1 MFYFRAFG
9 PTRPYQAYNAFARSR
24 DPVHQYGV
32 TYHFYCAV
40 NEEGKR
46 GIALATSV
54 NEWSMASDLTAN

>member
-1 MFYFRAFG
+1 MFYFRAFD
-9 PTRPYQAYNAFARSR
+9 PTRPYQAYNAFACSR
-24 DPVHQYGV
+24 DPVHRYGV

-54 NEWSMASDLTAN
+54 NE